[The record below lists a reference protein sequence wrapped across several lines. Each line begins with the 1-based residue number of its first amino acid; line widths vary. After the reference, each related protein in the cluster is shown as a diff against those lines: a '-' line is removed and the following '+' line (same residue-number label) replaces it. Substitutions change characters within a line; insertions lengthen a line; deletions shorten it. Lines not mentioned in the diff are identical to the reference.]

1 MAEDPE
7 SMDRLAD
14 RVRSAL
20 ASGDV
25 AAFAGL
31 LDPKV
36 RWGPPRDPSPPCQS
50 REQVLAWY
58 QRGRK
63 AGMTA
68 DITSVEV
75 VGGSILVGLVVRGS
89 PAARERGGQTLRWQV
104 LTVSHGAVA
113 EIVGF
118 ATRAEAV
125 AHADDAAVSEVI

>member
-75 VGGSILVGLVVRGS
+75 VGAPFSSG
-89 PAARERGGQTLRWQV
+89 WW
-104 LTVSHGAVA
+104 
-113 EIVGF
+113 
-118 ATRAEAV
+118 
-125 AHADDAAVSEVI
+125 